1 MNITTTPSKITKNY
15 GNAGVLINNRNGGMC
30 ALRAKS
36 MREKEVNMKKRLL
49 VLLMATAISVSSM
62 TGCMKIVKIGEEG
75 KYTGEVE
82 FNAGDNVADIWDSAA
97 LPELTG
103 KAVDLSTFLGEA
115 NGDLKSL
122 ADKYGKYSMG
132 TSGELNYTVKGT
144 AVVKEVNTEK
154 KAGYMVIS
162 VDGYTGPIVIQLQVG
177 PVFKGTAVRDSLNII
192 KFEDYKNQVDY
203 AAVSQSIH
211 NIIKTTIIDK
221 IDLASI
227 EGKQIEFT
235 GCFTADKEDQILITP
250 VALTVK

>member
-1 MNITTTPSKITKNY
+1 
-15 GNAGVLINNRNGGMC
+15 
-30 ALRAKS
+30 
-36 MREKEVNMKKRLL
+36 MKKRLL

-162 VDGYTGPIVIQLQVG
+162 VDGYTGPITIQIQVG

-192 KFEDYKNQVDY
+192 KFEDYN
-203 AAVSQSIH
+203 
-211 NIIKTTIIDK
+211 
-221 IDLASI
+221 
-227 EGKQIEFT
+227 
-235 GCFTADKEDQILITP
+235 DKEVDGILHTP
-250 VALTVK
+250 VDKQKLQKVLKEKEASFDFCPYCGKKLEGTKGFAFCPHCGSRLR